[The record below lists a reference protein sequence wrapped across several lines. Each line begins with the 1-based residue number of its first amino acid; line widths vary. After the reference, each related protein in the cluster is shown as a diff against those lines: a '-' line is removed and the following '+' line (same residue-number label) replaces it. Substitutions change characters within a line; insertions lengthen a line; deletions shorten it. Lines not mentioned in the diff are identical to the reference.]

1 MDLPDIRIVVQW
13 KATCDLCTLWQRF
26 GRAARGTG
34 QEATAILFV
43 EKKDT
48 DEERILKAARAAQ
61 RLAKKNEAT
70 VTTGQKRKAGNGLT
84 SGSSKRPALGECTN
98 HEEPIS
104 HSSGTG
110 STPFQVSH
118 GFGPTHGHEKAT
130 TELREQRRAHYKKK
144 PVTKKTIAKEKKKVN
159 VEVGSPMDDF
169 INAGSDHDELI
180 DCRRIVPML
189 FFENDKRRT

>member
-26 GRAARGTG
+26 GRAARGAG

-61 RLAKKNEAT
+61 RLAKKNDSEAM
-70 VTTGQKRKAGNGLT
+70 TGQKRKAGTELT
-84 SGSSKRPALGECTN
+84 SGSSKRRSTLGECTN
-98 HEEPIS
+98 NLNNEQIS
-104 HSSGTG
+104 HSCSD
-110 STPFQVSH
+110 STPLS
-118 GFGPTHGHEKAT
+118 HEKVT
-130 TELREQRRAHYKKK
+130 TERREQRRAHYKKR
-144 PVTKKTIAKEKKKVN
+144 PVAKKTIAKEKKKVN

-169 INAGSDHDELI
+169 INAASDHNELI